1 MKRMLAC
8 LAAMGFAGAAQ
19 AFTTNTWT
27 NANSGNTPATAY
39 DWSDPDNWSLGT
51 VPGDHDSVKF
61 PTGGGMRYIKMP
73 STVTVEGVRQG
84 SANVVLIGDTFVLSS
99 DGSTRPSLGN
109 SVWLYADLVVGT
121 ESDPAPLV
129 PYQSSCSIA
138 GRIISTHH
146 DVVSASS
153 TPHTAWTGTPR
164 RPTRS
169 GRTTSTSR
177 PATPS
182 TPAAA
187 A

>member
-1 MKRMLAC
+1 MRQMIGVLV
-8 LAAMGFAGAAQ
+8 MVIAGAAQ

-39 DWSDPDNWSLGT
+39 DWSNPDNWSLGT
-51 VPGDHDSVKF
+51 APGDHDSVKF

-84 SANVVLIGDTFVLSS
+84 SDKIVLIGDTFVLSS

>member
-1 MKRMLAC
+1 MKKSILF
-8 LAAMGFAGAAQ
+8 LVAAGVGAAH

-121 ESDPAPLV
+121 ESDV
-129 PYQSSCSIA
+129 QT
-138 GRIISTHH
+138 GRIVYTCTERIVYTL
-146 DVVSASS
+146 
-153 TPHTAWTGTPR
+153 
-164 RPTRS
+164 
-169 GRTTSTSR
+169 
-177 PATPS
+177 
-182 TPAAA
+182 
-187 A
+187 